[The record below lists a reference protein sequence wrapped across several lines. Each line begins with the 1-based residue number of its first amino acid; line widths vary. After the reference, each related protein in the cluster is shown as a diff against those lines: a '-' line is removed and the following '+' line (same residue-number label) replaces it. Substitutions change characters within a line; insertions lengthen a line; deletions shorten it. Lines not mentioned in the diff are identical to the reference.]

1 MRVGPTEVSSSENP
15 YAPNALDPSDHEP
28 GVLLVT
34 YYSKE
39 AMGAA
44 SQENVRETSPV
55 YYPNPSYT
63 LTLYFE
69 DTANIADP
77 DDLDDL
83 DDLDDRDNL
92 DDLNEQL
99 QDWLVAAEVTY
110 APPGPA
116 QQTLRDDLSQGPE

>member
-1 MRVGPTEVSSSENP
+1 VRVGPTGVYSSENP
-15 YAPNALDPSDHEP
+15 YPPNALDPSDHEP

-39 AMGAA
+39 AMWAA

-69 DTANIADP
+69 DTANIAD
-77 DDLDDL
+77 
-83 DDLDDRDNL
+83 LDDRDDR
-92 DDLNEQL
+92 DD
-99 QDWLVAAEVTY
+99 
-110 APPGPA
+110 
-116 QQTLRDDLSQGPE
+116 RDDLDREGPVHLID